1 MWNQNVILYY
11 ILYIFTLNEDWNVS
25 LSLVGILN
33 KVQSLAISAPVVD
46 NSDLKTVKNKNRK
59 K

>member
-1 MWNQNVILYY
+1 MKCNNFFLSKK
-11 ILYIFTLNEDWNVS
+11 FTLNEDWNVS